1 MMEFLSP
8 SKYAYIPLGEW
19 IEKYVKDWL
28 FAQRPVFKKI
38 SVPIENTLD
47 AMDALFNLVPLPLV
61 ILFFVFAAF
70 KTNGLKFAIFTFA
83 SLVFIDLLDVW
94 EETMTTMAMIVTAVI
109 FCCVIGIPVGILAS
123 RNNTFEMILRPVLDV
138 MQTIPSFVYLIPV
151 VMLFGVGLTPGVI
164 AIIIFSIAPVVR
176 LTNLGLRQ
184 VGKGVID
191 AGRAL
196 GCSKLVI
203 LYKIELPLALKTI
216 LAGVNQTLML
226 SLSMAVIAALIGAGG
241 LGLTVYVGLGRLDIG
256 QAFVGGLGIVL
267 IAIIFDRITQKI
279 IS

>member
-1 MMEFLSP
+1 LDFLNP
-8 SKYAYIPLGEW
+8 SNYGYVPLAEW

-47 AMDALFNLVPLPLV
+47 AMDSLFNFVPLPIV

-94 EETMTTMAMIVTAVI
+94 EETMTTMAMIVTAVL

-164 AIIIFSIAPVVR
+164 AIIIFSIAPVIR

>member
-70 KTNGLKFAIFTFA
+70 KTNGLKFAIFTFV
-83 SLVFIDLLDVW
+83 SLVFIDLLNVW
-94 EETMTTMAMIVTAVI
+94 EETMTTMAMIVTAVL
-109 FCCVIGIPVGILAS
+109 FCCVIGIPLGILAS

-164 AIIIFSIAPVVR
+164 AIIIFSIAPVIR

>member
-1 MMEFLSP
+1 MDFLNP
-8 SKYAYIPLGEW
+8 SNYGYVPLAEW

-47 AMDALFNLVPLPLV
+47 AMDTLFNFVPLPIV

-94 EETMTTMAMIVTAVI
+94 EETMTTMAMIVTAVL
-109 FCCVIGIPVGILAS
+109 FCCIIGIPVGILAS

-164 AIIIFSIAPVVR
+164 AIIIFSIAPVIR

>member
-70 KTNGLKFAIFTFA
+70 KTNGLKFALFTFA

-94 EETMTTMAMIVTAVI
+94 EETMTTMAMIVTAVL

>member
-1 MMEFLSP
+1 MDFLNP
-8 SKYAYIPLGEW
+8 SNYGYVPLAEW
-19 IEKYVKDWL
+19 IEKYVKDWS

-38 SVPIENTLD
+38 SVPIESTLD
-47 AMDALFNLVPLPLV
+47 SLDSLFNFVPLPIV
-61 ILFFVFAAF
+61 ILFFVYAAF
-70 KTNGLKFAIFTFA
+70 KTNGIKFALFTFA
-83 SLVFIDLLDVW
+83 SLVFIDLLDIW
-94 EETMTTMAMIVTAVI
+94 EETMTTMAMIVTAVL
-109 FCCVIGIPVGILAS
+109 FCCLIGIPLGIAAS
-123 RNNTFEMILRPVLDV
+123 RSNVFEIILRPILDV

-164 AIIIFSIAPVVR
+164 AIIIFALAPVIR

-184 VGKGVID
+184 VTKGVKD

-196 GCSKLVI
+196 GCSKFVI
-203 LYKIELPLALKTI
+203 LYKIELPLALKSI

-279 IS
+279 IK

>member
-1 MMEFLSP
+1 MDFLNP
-8 SKYAYIPLGEW
+8 SNYGYVPLAEW

-47 AMDALFNLVPLPLV
+47 AMDTLFNFVPLPIV

-94 EETMTTMAMIVTAVI
+94 EETMTTMAMIVTAVL

-164 AIIIFSIAPVVR
+164 AIIIFSIAPVTR

>member
-70 KTNGLKFAIFTFA
+70 KTNGLKFALFTFV

-94 EETMTTMAMIVTAVI
+94 EETMTTMAMIVTAVL
-109 FCCVIGIPVGILAS
+109 FCCIIGIPVGILAS

-164 AIIIFSIAPVVR
+164 AIIIFSIAPVIR

-216 LAGVNQTLML
+216 LAGVNQTIML
-226 SLSMAVIAALIGAGG
+226 SFSMAVIAALIGAGG

>member
-1 MMEFLSP
+1 MEFLSP

-94 EETMTTMAMIVTAVI
+94 EETMTTMAMIVTAVL
-109 FCCVIGIPVGILAS
+109 FCCIIGIPVGILAS

-164 AIIIFSIAPVVR
+164 AIIIFSIAPVIR

>member
-1 MMEFLSP
+1 MDFLNP
-8 SKYAYIPLGEW
+8 SNYGYVPLAEW

-38 SVPIENTLD
+38 SVPIESTLD
-47 AMDALFNLVPLPLV
+47 SLDSLFNFVPLPIV
-61 ILFFVFAAF
+61 ILFFVFAAY
-70 KTNGLKFAIFTFA
+70 KTNGIKFAVFTFL
-83 SLVFIDLLDVW
+83 SLVFIDLLDIW
-94 EETMTTMAMIVTAVI
+94 EETMTTMAMIVTAVL
-109 FCCVIGIPVGILAS
+109 FCCLIGIPLGIAAS
-123 RNNTFEMILRPVLDV
+123 RSNVFEIILRPILDV

-164 AIIIFSIAPVVR
+164 AIIIFALAPIIR

-184 VGKGVID
+184 VTKGVKD

-196 GCSKLVI
+196 GCSKFVI
-203 LYKIELPLALKTI
+203 LYKIELPLALKSI
-216 LAGVNQTLML
+216 MAGVNQTLML

-279 IS
+279 IK

>member
-1 MMEFLSP
+1 LDFLNP
-8 SKYAYIPLGEW
+8 SNYGYVPLAEW

-47 AMDALFNLVPLPLV
+47 AMDSLFNFVPLPIV

-70 KTNGLKFAIFTFA
+70 KTNGLKFALFTFV

-94 EETMTTMAMIVTAVI
+94 EETMTTMAMIVTAVL
-109 FCCVIGIPVGILAS
+109 FCCIIGIPVGILAS

-164 AIIIFSIAPVVR
+164 AIIIFSIAPVIR

>member
-1 MMEFLSP
+1 MDFLNP
-8 SKYAYIPLGEW
+8 SNYGYVPLAEW

-47 AMDALFNLVPLPLV
+47 AMDSLFNFVPLPLV

-94 EETMTTMAMIVTAVI
+94 EETMTTMAMIVTAVL

-123 RNNTFEMILRPVLDV
+123 RNNTFEIILRPVLDV

-164 AIIIFSIAPVVR
+164 AIIIFSIAPVIR

-279 IS
+279 IK

>member
-1 MMEFLSP
+1 MDFLNP
-8 SKYAYIPLGEW
+8 SNYGYVPLAEW

-47 AMDALFNLVPLPLV
+47 AMDSLFNFVPLPIV

-70 KTNGLKFAIFTFA
+70 KTNGLKFAIFTFV

-94 EETMTTMAMIVTAVI
+94 EETMTTMAMIVTAVL

>member
-1 MMEFLSP
+1 LEFLNP
-8 SKYAYIPLGEW
+8 SNYGYIPLAEW

-28 FAQRPVFKKI
+28 FEQRPVFKKI

-47 AMDALFNLVPLPLV
+47 AMDSLFNFVPLPLV

-94 EETMTTMAMIVTAVI
+94 EETMTTMAMIVTAVL

-123 RNNTFEMILRPVLDV
+123 RNNTFEIILRPVLDV

-164 AIIIFSIAPVVR
+164 AIIIFSIAPVIR

>member
-1 MMEFLSP
+1 MDFLNP
-8 SKYAYIPLGEW
+8 SNYGYVPLAEW

-38 SVPIENTLD
+38 SVPIENTLN
-47 AMDALFNLVPLPLV
+47 AMDSLFNFVPLPIV

-94 EETMTTMAMIVTAVI
+94 EETMTTMAMIVTAVL

>member
-1 MMEFLSP
+1 LDFLNP
-8 SKYAYIPLGEW
+8 SNYGYVPLAEW

-47 AMDALFNLVPLPLV
+47 AMDSLFNFVPLPLV

-94 EETMTTMAMIVTAVI
+94 EETMTTMAMIVTAVL

-123 RNNTFEMILRPVLDV
+123 RNNTFEIILRPVLDV

-164 AIIIFSIAPVVR
+164 AIIIFSIAPVIR

-203 LYKIELPLALKTI
+203 LYKIELPLAHKTI
-216 LAGVNQTLML
+216 LASCKQTLMF

>member
-1 MMEFLSP
+1 LDFLNP
-8 SKYAYIPLGEW
+8 SNYGYVPLAEW

-38 SVPIENTLD
+38 SVPIENTLN
-47 AMDALFNLVPLPLV
+47 AMDSLFNFVPLPIV

-94 EETMTTMAMIVTAVI
+94 EETMTTMAMIVTAVL

>member
-1 MMEFLSP
+1 LDFLNP
-8 SKYAYIPLGEW
+8 SNYGYVPLAEW

-47 AMDALFNLVPLPLV
+47 AMDSLFNFVPLPIV

-70 KTNGLKFAIFTFA
+70 KTNGLKFAIFTFV

-94 EETMTTMAMIVTAVI
+94 EETMTTMAMIVTAVL
-109 FCCVIGIPVGILAS
+109 FCCIIGIPVGILAS

>member
-1 MMEFLSP
+1 LDFLNP
-8 SKYAYIPLGEW
+8 SNYGYVPLAEW

-47 AMDALFNLVPLPLV
+47 AMDSLFNFVPLPIV

-94 EETMTTMAMIVTAVI
+94 EETMTTMAMIVTAVL
-109 FCCVIGIPVGILAS
+109 FCCIIGIPVGILAS